1 MDLVKGKSVKSVY
14 LRGDMVSRHQGILKH
29 MKEQETRRLIIKML
43 IVGVLEE
50 VFVSLRRGNQGN
62 NIIVYVDV
70 GKYVHKLE
78 NGKLKV

>member
-1 MDLVKGKSVKSVY
+1 
-14 LRGDMVSRHQGILKH
+14 MVSKHQGILKH